1 MARVRRGKKDGNHNE
16 LKAAFQQLGCS
27 VLDLYD
33 VGIGGAPDIIVG
45 CAGSTVCVEIKNPET
60 RYGRAG
66 LNTNQTAFSRDWRGG
81 PLYVVSSLDEVAAL
95 VNNLRRA

>member
-1 MARVRRGKKDGNHNE
+1 MGRVRRGKKDANHNA
-16 LKAAFQQLGCS
+16 LVKVFRQLGCS

-45 CAGSTVCVEIKNPET
+45 CAGVTACVEIKNPET

-66 LNTNQTAFSRDWRGG
+66 LNNNQTAFAREWCGG
-81 PLYVVSSLDEVAAL
+81 PLYVVSTPDEAAAL
-95 VNNLRRA
+95 VNNLRRM